1 MSLYQVNKLLRD
13 INCSMELAQRCQR
26 EPETVLRQYD
36 LTAEEQEAVKGWQV
50 RKLYDM
56 GANPLLLL
64 VYSMAAGKDIQAYV
78 AAMNEKVSG

>member
-13 INCSMELAQRCQR
+13 VNRSVDLAQRCQT
-26 EPETVLRQYD
+26 EPDVVLHQYD
-36 LTAEEQEAVKGWQV
+36 LTPEEREALKGWQV

-64 VYSMAAGKDIQAYV
+64 VYSMATGKDIRAYV
-78 AAMNEKVSG
+78 GAMNQEG

>member
-13 INCSMELAQRCQR
+13 VNCSLELAHRCQSD
-26 EPETVLRQYD
+26 PEAVLQGYD
-36 LTAEEQEAVKGWQV
+36 LTAEEREAIKGWRV

-64 VYSMAAGKDIQAYV
+64 VYSMAAGKDMRTYV
-78 AAMNEKVSG
+78 AAMNEKS

>member
-13 INCSMELAQRCQR
+13 VNCSAELAGRCQT
-26 EPETVLRQYD
+26 EPDALLQKYE
-36 LTAEEQEAVKGWQV
+36 LTAEEREAIKGWQV

-64 VYSMAAGKDIQAYV
+64 VYSMATGKDMRTYV
-78 AAMNEKVSG
+78 RVMNQPG

>member
-13 INCSMELAQRCQR
+13 INCSMELAHRCQSD
-26 EPETVLRQYD
+26 PEAVLQQYD
-36 LTAEEQEAVKGWQV
+36 LTDEEREAIKGWRV

-64 VYSMAAGKDIQAYV
+64 VYSMAIGKDIRTYV
-78 AAMNEKVSG
+78 AAMNEQTSE

>member
-13 INCSMELAQRCQR
+13 MNCSMELAQRCQSD
-26 EPETVLRQYD
+26 PEAVLQQYD
-36 LTAEEQEAVKGWQV
+36 LTAEEREAIKGWQV

-56 GANPLLLL
+56 GANPFLLL
-64 VYSMAAGKDIQAYV
+64 VSSMAAGKDMRAYV

>member
-13 INCSMELAQRCQR
+13 INRSMELAHRCQS
-26 EPETVLRQYD
+26 EPEVVLQQYE
-36 LTAEEQEAVKGWQV
+36 LTAEEQDAIKGWQV

-64 VYSMAAGKDIQAYV
+64 VYSMASGKDMRAYV
-78 AAMNEKVSG
+78 TAMNEQP

>member
-13 INCSMELAQRCQR
+13 VNRSVDLAQRCQTEPDVVLHQYGLTPEER
-26 EPETVLRQYD
+26 EAL
-36 LTAEEQEAVKGWQV
+36 KGWQV

-64 VYSMAAGKDIQAYV
+64 VYSMATGKDIRAY
-78 AAMNEKVSG
+78 AGAINQKG

>member
-13 INCSMELAQRCQR
+13 VNRSIDLARRCQT
-26 EPETVLRQYD
+26 EPDVVLRQYA
-36 LTAEEQEAVKGWQV
+36 LTPEERDALKGWQV

-64 VYSMAAGKDIQAYV
+64 VYSMATGKDMRAYV
-78 AAMNEKVSG
+78 GAMNQKE